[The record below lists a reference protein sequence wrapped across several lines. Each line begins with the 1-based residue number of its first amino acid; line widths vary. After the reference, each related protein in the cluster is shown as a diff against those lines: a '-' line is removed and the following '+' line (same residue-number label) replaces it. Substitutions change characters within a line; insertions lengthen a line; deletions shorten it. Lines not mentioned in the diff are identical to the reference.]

1 VRAVVDET
9 KPILFAHQ
17 FPAGYLFTRCR
28 PATHTSFGL
37 LRVPGE
43 LPPAHAARMRE
54 DIAFRVET
62 GMLVVRMRMFQ
73 VQWDRR
79 YEWPDTGGDE
89 WIQAQQRLVKRPAW
103 SIYRVER

>member
-1 VRAVVDET
+1 
-9 KPILFAHQ
+9 
-17 FPAGYLFTRCR
+17 
-28 PATHTSFGL
+28 
-37 LRVPGE
+37 
-43 LPPAHAARMRE
+43 
-54 DIAFRVET
+54 VET